1 MLYIVSRILLQICL
15 YLVLR
20 CFVLRVFYFL
30 LAEDLSYDL
39 MVMYEK
45 VLFVSSASSALGF
58 L

>member
-15 YLVLR
+15 YLVLC